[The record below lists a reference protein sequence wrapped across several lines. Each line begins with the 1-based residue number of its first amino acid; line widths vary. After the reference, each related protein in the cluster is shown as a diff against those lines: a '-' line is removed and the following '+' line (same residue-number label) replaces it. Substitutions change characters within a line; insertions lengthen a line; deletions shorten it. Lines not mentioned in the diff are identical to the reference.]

1 MFNKI
6 LLAYNG
12 SREGKSALLA
22 CAEIAKFAK
31 SETHLLAVA
40 GMPSSMFL
48 TEGFLPEELLE
59 EEKKRAQEILNE
71 GIAQLKKKGFTVAGH
86 LAVGEPV
93 EEISRL
99 AAELKCDL
107 IVVGHKQKA
116 AFGSRWWRGS
126 VGKTLLDHAPCSTHR
141 AVFLWRRRGID
152 FHARDAGRSQGGAFA
167 LRSTV
172 FSVGR
177 YRPCVLTG
185 HRAMWWQLS
194 RTIDAFLSKAS

>member
-107 IVVGHKQKA
+107 IVVGHKHLDGWA
-116 AFGSRWWRGS
+116 ARWWRGS
-126 VGKTLLDHAPCSTHR
+126 LSKSLIEHAPCS
-141 AVFLWRRRGID
+141 
-152 FHARDAGRSQGGAFA
+152 
-167 LRSTV
+167 
-172 FSVGR
+172 
-177 YRPCVLTG
+177 VLVVITP
-185 HRAMWWQLS
+185 
-194 RTIDAFLSKAS
+194 